1 MQLAVRLLTALVFPA
16 KQFYVQVRRLMFGGA
31 SFPILSVHQKQQ
43 KTMESLN
50 MYNHFDF
57 DAFVRRRGSMTL
69 IGMSILAV
77 IVVIQLLML

>member
-1 MQLAVRLLTALVFPA
+1 M
-16 KQFYVQVRRLMFGGA
+16 RRLTFGGA
-31 SFPILSVHQKQQ
+31 SFPILSMHQTKR
-43 KTMESLN
+43 KIMESLN

-77 IVVIQLLML
+77 IVAIQLLML